1 MDSEAQESPLL
12 QWKPD
17 DYGGVKVNLTEPM
30 TTEDF
35 VPKLRASLMEWRNQ
49 GKKGIWLKLADGLEN
64 IIAPAKAEGFK
75 YHHAES
81 DYLMLVSWL
90 SDLHNT
96 IPANASHRIGIAAF
110 VLNSNREVLV
120 VQEIGGP
127 FDGTGVWKLPTG
139 VIKEGEGVWAGAE
152 REVEEETGI
161 KTTFKE
167 VLAFRESHKS
177 FSEKRKTDIMF
188 LCELIMKPGTF
199 EIKKEKAEIYAAKWM
214 PIEEYVNQP
223 WNQEKELFRRL
234 VMVEAFVSFGLQK
247 LWELLGRESE
257 RLQGVDEQVDELKR
271 QLGALESLLEDA
283 DAKKYESK
291 TVRNFLED
299 VKDIVYDTEDI
310 IETFL
315 LKEERGNERG
325 IRKSVKRLACFLV
338 ERQKIASDIEGLTL
352 RISEVIERMQSFGIQ
367 QIIHGGHS
375 LSLQERQ
382 REQREIR
389 KTFPNNSE
397 SNLVAVEQS
406 VEELVGH
413 LVDNNNN
420 NIQVVSVT
428 GMGGIGKTTLARQ
441 VFHHDMVRRHFDGLA
456 WLCISQEFTQKHVWQ
471 RILKD
476 LRPHDGDISH
486 MDEHTLQSILFKL
499 LETNRYLIV
508 LDDVWKEEDWD
519 RVKAVFPRTKGWKI
533 LLTSRNESVGLHADP
548 TCVTFR
554 PRILTPEQSWEL
566 CQSIVFPSGDETE
579 FRIDEERKA
588 MCKKMVTHC
597 GGLPLAVKVLGGL
610 LATKHTV
617 PEWKRVYENFGTQ
630 IVGGSGFDDINLCS
644 VYQVLSLSYED
655 LPMHLK
661 HCFLYLAHFPED
673 HKILLE
679 KLYNYWAAEGMIR
692 LYNNESAIRDS
703 AEGLLE
709 ELVRRNM
716 VISERRY
723 VTSRIEHCKMHDMM
737 RELCLSKAKEENFL
751 QIVKLPIS
759 TSTMN
764 AQSPSRSRRLSVHSR
779 NALHIL
785 KHGKTKKIRS
795 LFFFGGEEDSRIQ
808 SVPGLG
814 SLPLLRVLDLTGVK
828 FEGAKLPSSIGEL
841 IHLRLLN
848 LYEAWV
854 CHLPSSLRNLKRLL
868 YLNLYVNYPGPVHV
882 PNVLKEML
890 ELRYLFLPLPMDD
903 TTKLELGDLVNLDT
917 LRFFS
922 TKHCSVTDL
931 LPLTK
936 LRSLHVYFTGS
947 CTSETI
953 SSSLR
958 EMTYLETFSLLDW
971 KEIRLA
977 DHGGEVV
984 LDFIHL
990 KNLMLTCS
998 VPRLSNQYR
1007 FPPNLAHI
1015 SLAHCNMKEDPMP
1028 VLEKLL
1034 HLKSVVFKSGA
1045 FVGRRMVCSKGGFP
1059 QLCELVLAKQMELE
1073 EWRVEEGSMP
1083 CLHTLTIND
1092 CKKLKL
1098 PYEFKYTTSLKE
1110 LIIEG
1115 MKREWKEK
1123 LVAGGEDY
1131 YKVQHIPCV
1140 QFIKCEDK

>member
-1 MDSEAQESPLL
+1 
-12 QWKPD
+12 
-17 DYGGVKVNLTEPM
+17 
-30 TTEDF
+30 
-35 VPKLRASLMEWRNQ
+35 
-49 GKKGIWLKLADGLEN
+49 
-64 IIAPAKAEGFK
+64 
-75 YHHAES
+75 
-81 DYLMLVSWL
+81 
-90 SDLHNT
+90 
-96 IPANASHRIGIAAF
+96 
-110 VLNSNREVLV
+110 
-120 VQEIGGP
+120 
-127 FDGTGVWKLPTG
+127 
-139 VIKEGEGVWAGAE
+139 
-152 REVEEETGI
+152 
-161 KTTFKE
+161 
-167 VLAFRESHKS
+167 
-177 FSEKRKTDIMF
+177 
-188 LCELIMKPGTF
+188 
-199 EIKKEKAEIYAAKWM
+199 
-214 PIEEYVNQP
+214 
-223 WNQEKELFRRL
+223 
-234 VMVEAFVSFGLQK
+234 MVEAFVSFGLQK

-315 LKEERGNERG
+315 LKEERGNEKG

-338 ERQKIASDIEGLTL
+338 ERQKIASDIKGLTL

-441 VFHHDMVRRHFDGLA
+441 VFHHDLVRRHFDGLA
-456 WLCISQEFTQKHVWQ
+456 WVCISQEFTQKHVWQ

-519 RVKAVFPRTKGWKI
+519 RVKAVFPRTKGE
-533 LLTSRNESVGLHADP
+533 LL
-548 TCVTFR
+548 
-554 PRILTPEQSWEL
+554 W
-566 CQSIVFPSGDETE
+566 
-579 FRIDEERKA
+579 IDEERKA

-644 VYQVLSLSYED
+644 VYRVLSLSYED

-673 HKILLE
+673 HKIFVE
-679 KLYNYWAAEGMIR
+679 KLYNYWAAEGMIK

-759 TSTMN
+759 TSTVN
-764 AQSPSRSRRLSVHSR
+764 AQSSSRSRRLSVHSR

-917 LRFFS
+917 LCFFS

-931 LPLTK
+931 LPLTRI
-936 LRSLHVYFTGS
+936 RSLYVYFTGS
-947 CTSETI
+947 CTSEAI

-958 EMTYLETFSLLDW
+958 EMTYLETFSLFDW
-971 KEIRLA
+971 QGIRLA

-1034 HLKSVVFKSGA
+1034 HLKSVVLKNGA

-1059 QLCELVLAKQMELE
+1059 QLCELVLAKQMELG

-1110 LIIEG
+1110 LIIKG

-1131 YKVQHIPCV
+1131 YKVQHIPSV
-1140 QFIKCEDK
+1140 QFIKCKDK